1 MRAIAFAVVLF
12 LWSHDAYASC
22 PEVDREREKVHQA
35 LAGDSTSEL
44 QGAYEAHAE
53 AWLCAHPGATADEL
67 AEWSRK
73 VPSQSASNGAEM
85 PVLVVDARHVFVV
98 WRRSDQE
105 AGGRGV
111 LYGSSKGGGW
121 RAGAAVELSGRPE
134 VVGVIEKDVVFVE
147 HHNSGRVDRLD
158 LRSLRIRGAD
168 LIEGIRVDDLRT
180 ARIVSARKRVIKVVY
195 QREPKY
201 TADGST
207 PALEYE
213 LTLTPGKRSLNAR
226 TKALTPALDALD
238 AYCGAEDA
246 AARRKH
252 VSGAALASKLPTCEA
267 LTVTALEQ
275 AGRGAVRLSIE
286 SSLVCLRGGE
296 ATPIRAATIVI
307 SPQRRKFRIT
317 GLLADDCDQVRAR
330 RDAEAL

>member
-1 MRAIAFAVVLF
+1 MRAIAFAVVLL

-22 PEVDREREKVHQA
+22 PEVDRERDKVHQA
-35 LAGDSTSEL
+35 LAGDSASEL

-53 AWLCAHPGATADEL
+53 AWLCAHPGATAHEL

-98 WRRSDQE
+98 WRRSDLE

-111 LYGSSKGGGW
+111 LYGSSKGAGW
-121 RAGAAVELSGRPE
+121 RAGAVVELSGRPE
-134 VVGVIEKDVVFVE
+134 VVGVIEDDLVVVE

-158 LRSLRIRGAD
+158 LRALRIRGAD

-213 LTLTPGKRSLNAR
+213 LTLTPGKRSLKTR

-238 AYCGAEDA
+238 AYCGARDA
-246 AARRKH
+246 VARRKH
-252 VSGAALASKLPTCEA
+252 APST
-267 LTVTALEQ
+267 
-275 AGRGAVRLSIE
+275 E
-286 SSLVCLRGGE
+286 SRGGV
-296 ATPIRAATIVI
+296 AGWRRGTCDGAQHAQRDQTASHSVV
-307 SPQRRKFRIT
+307 SP
-317 GLLADDCDQVRAR
+317 
-330 RDAEAL
+330 